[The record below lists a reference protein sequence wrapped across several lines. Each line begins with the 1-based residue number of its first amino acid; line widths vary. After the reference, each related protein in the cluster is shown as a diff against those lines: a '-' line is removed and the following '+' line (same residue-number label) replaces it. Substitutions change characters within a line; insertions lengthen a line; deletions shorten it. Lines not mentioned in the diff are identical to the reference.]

1 MEQLPLTLK
10 ASKPLPFSYPE
21 TPRTIGDHIRRR
33 RMDLKLFQRD
43 VANIIGVDEGTI
55 HNWEMSHSY
64 PQDKLILKIIEFIGY
79 DPRNP

>member
-1 MEQLPLTLK
+1 
-10 ASKPLPFSYPE
+10 
-21 TPRTIGDHIRRR
+21 
-33 RMDLKLFQRD
+33 MDLKLFQRD